1 MGWLGH
7 AAWACNA
14 PGASNAPRP
23 NSAPRREAVI
33 SVAIEGALG
42 SGPGALGD
50 GGFGGAVGGHAV
62 RRVGAADT
70 HRPVAL
76 HRPALHGAARRAVV
90 VGGVVLDGAVVR

>member
-7 AAWACNA
+7 AAWARA
-14 PGASNAPRP
+14 TPGASNAPRP
-23 NSAPRREAVI
+23 SSAPRRDAAM

-50 GGFGGAVGGHAV
+50 GGFRGAVGGHAV
-62 RRVGAADT
+62 GRVGAADA

-76 HRPALHGAARRAVV
+76 HPHAPPGAARRIVV
-90 VGGVVLDGAVVR
+90 LGGVIVDRPV